1 MSKNNFSY
9 ALANPLSVIL
19 DKPAEDFQRAD
30 FFKIIEQKQIERLTF
45 HYTALDGK
53 LKELK
58 LPVSSQDQ
66 AELILAEGERVD
78 GSSLFK
84 GLVDAALSDLYVVPV
99 YKTAFLNPFDSRS
112 LDFICRYLTRDGKR
126 APFAVDNIL
135 AKAFDF
141 FLENTGFELH
151 CLGELEFFLISAK
164 EQNIFPLEKQGYH
177 ESSPF
182 VKSGGI
188 LNEMIRFL
196 AQMTGAVKYAHC
208 ENGSIDCLQSDLEEI
223 KGKRAEQL
231 EVEFQS
237 KPAAEMADHL
247 VLGRW
252 LIRNVAY
259 QHGCVATFLPKIEE
273 GVAGNGMHFHLELKK
288 NGKSH
293 MLDSDGRLSEFA
305 LRLIGG
311 LCEYAGS
318 LTAFGNTVSSSYLR
332 LVPDQ
337 EAPTRI
343 FWSNLNRD
351 ALIRVPLGWSSGHN
365 LARILNP
372 QAKDEVGSTESRQ
385 TVELRSPDGSAL
397 IHLLLAGVVM
407 AADWGFKDNRSL
419 EVAKKLYTKRDGFKN
434 KKDLH
439 AFPPLPDSCVESSRI
454 LLKKRDLYERGGIFP
469 VGIIEYAAKILK
481 AEDDERMSQKLQ
493 GLPEEKR
500 LQEVRKIMHR
510 YLHIH

>member
-1 MSKNNFSY
+1 MSKNSFSY
-9 ALANPLSVIL
+9 ALANPLSVLL

-58 LPVSSQDQ
+58 LPVSNQDQ
-66 AELILAEGERVD
+66 ADLILAEGERVD

-84 GLVDAALSDLYVVPV
+84 GMVDSALSDLYVVPV

-135 AKAFDF
+135 AKACDI
-141 FLENTGFELH
+141 FLENTDFEFH
-151 CLGELEFFLISAK
+151 CLGELEFFLISEK
-164 EQNIFPLEKQGYH
+164 ELDIFPLGKRGYH

-182 VKSGGI
+182 VKSGNI

-196 AQMTGAVKYAHC
+196 AQMTGAVKYAHS
-208 ENGSIDCLQSDLEEI
+208 ENGSIDCLQSELEEI
-223 KGKRAEQL
+223 RGKRAEQL

-237 KPAAEMADHL
+237 KPVAEMADHL

-259 QHGCVATFLPKIEE
+259 QHSCVATFLPKIEE
-273 GVAGNGMHFHLELKK
+273 GVPGNGMHFHLELKK
-288 NGKSH
+288 NGQSH
-293 MLDSDGRLSEFA
+293 MLSSDGKLSEFA
-305 LRLIGG
+305 LHLIGG
-311 LCEYAGS
+311 LCEYADS

-351 ALIRVPLGWSSGHN
+351 ALIRVPLGWSFGPN

-372 QAKDEVGSTESRQ
+372 QAKDEGGKTESRQ

-397 IHLLLAGVVM
+397 IHLLLAGLVM
-407 AADWGFKDNRSL
+407 AAEWGFKDDRSL
-419 EVAKKLYTKRDGFKN
+419 AVAKKLYTKREAIKN
-434 KKDLH
+434 KKHLD
-439 AFPPLPDSCVESSRI
+439 AFPRLPASCVESSRI

-469 VGIIEYAAKILK
+469 AGIIEYVAKILK
-481 AEDDERMSQKLQ
+481 AEDDERISQKLQ
-493 GLPEEKR
+493 ELPDEKR
-500 LQEVRKIMHR
+500 LKEARNIMHR